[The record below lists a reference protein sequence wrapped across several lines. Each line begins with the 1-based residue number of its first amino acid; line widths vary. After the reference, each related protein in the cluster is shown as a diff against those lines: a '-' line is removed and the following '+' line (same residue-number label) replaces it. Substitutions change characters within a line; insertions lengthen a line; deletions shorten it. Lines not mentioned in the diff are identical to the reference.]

1 MADSDTDTHEAAA
14 KLRITRVK
22 ALSNQDVVAVVT
34 YLLARYPDTFPPMLD
49 DALSSVG
56 PKQGDGQEGAAGAWG

>member
-1 MADSDTDTHEAAA
+1 MADSDTDTHETAA

-34 YLLARYPDTFPPMLD
+34 YLLATYPDTFPAMLD
-49 DALSSVG
+49 DALSSVS
-56 PKQGDGQEGAAGAWG
+56 PKHGSGQEGAAAAGG